1 MENKEQIRLTTP
13 ASFTYALSMSGEGA
27 SENLVSSH
35 STARKGGGTTAA
47 KYESGIV
54 SEVNGDVHVNLTKIE
69 AVKQAKLKEK
79 IKKHLEKIFGKDRK
93 DIPDDPKEKEKFLA
107 AKMDEWSLKAL
118 KEAVEGADVSRDVD
132 KIQSDMV
139 RLVYDIAEREGFKN
153 IEDQVNDDGIKQL
166 IRRFRH
172 DDQIAEA
179 VTEAHVEPTAV
190 AANGKAT
197 LHQTQINAETQLHQR
212 AIPEAID
219 EKLQMY
225 RDVFP
230 NQFHDENLENIRQN
244 FLELVERE
252 NPDNHLYDEALPGQP
267 PNPEKAQPVKSE
279 DFNNAIKLLENRL
292 NQHPSIQHVVNALV
306 PGAGQAEA
314 SAVIQAIANLRSIA
328 TTLEGQEGK
337 EIGENRTKQRW
348 QEQVIE
354 GVVDDETG
362 REMNISKI
370 IWHRRSRD
378 KIFNDLYKGV
388 DSKPHEFWDRAF
400 NPLIEGQREHYFM
413 SYVQNIYQGTRQK
426 LEQDHGTEVLQEYYA
441 LRQGD
446 FAQMPEMG
454 IPPGG
459 APPAPNALTPQQRE
473 HIFAVLQTELRN
485 DHETYS
491 KERQARET
499 LHNAN
504 AILHRTDIQPEQ
516 LFGFIKQFG
525 GDLGD
530 RAHRFIGVR
539 QMMDI
544 YEEQLRLAMAEKNG
558 YLSAEDV
565 LGKTSSSSR
574 IERGNKVTIHTRQD
588 KSVVEER
595 AKRIFNDRYNRG
607 LIYQQLDNGEVVNM
621 RSTLNGAQL
630 QEWELGRIMTI
641 SRGMMIASER
651 LISLAAESRLTKA
664 SQINQYFLQDILY
677 AYSPRTHLE
686 AKYFVPGPKP
696 TAALIFEEGEG
707 HWGPGDLW
715 IKPHHVKSMKQ
726 RHHEYKHG
734 AVDFLE
740 NHEITQ
746 MNKQNPNRCG
756 DLYTWLSWRME
767 TGLHNNESISRDFMR
782 QGWDFMLDT
791 YRTQNAESQA
801 FQQLRAANNIG
812 AAGPTTREEFFHRF
826 ATGVDYITLD
836 PESHAP
842 PNIEEIAAMNMYIY
856 INGTPGNREQIQ
868 EMRDNLNEYSKWL
881 GTGLRFEKMRSTLDY
896 LGSRDAEKNQN
907 ARDSVVPAMALLEK
921 IIEYQP
927 DKIFLKSHKIQ
938 GRVMQ
943 SLRDEW
949 AAPNWLQQNGQMGP
963 LQYVPMSG
971 GAPIEIA
978 PNGVF
983 NEANFQD
990 ILRRTT
996 EDLGYMRDAVTEN
1009 RDTLLRQGVRFDDLR
1024 FIDQQ
1029 GNVDYNLDIV
1039 LDRTQ
1044 PNNDRIPDPRSQT
1057 GFVEPPNPADQYYT
1071 GPGGPQRLAN
1081 DQASYQALLLERQT
1095 VRNHLDNQL
1104 QNGTVRTFV
1113 ELMREDWDQHHGG
1126 LDEEGGAIRGE
1137 PTYFEEFIKYRENY
1151 HGFVLWSGDAPVDLL
1166 KMTAIGQTGA
1176 FTMRAGNNMDNA
1188 KASIAENE
1196 LLGHL
1201 KDLRKPE
1208 DVVGAL
1214 TAIYKP
1220 VQNYD
1225 LDLAQE
1231 LMGEW
1236 TDAMLKV
1243 YGSDFMSVLPIIG
1256 GIKKYAGLA
1265 SFIQS
1270 WYGKRMPVWQAA
1282 EKRLFVDLMKERG
1295 LITPAKYKELLPVA
1309 RARNWLEVP
1318 VDKLNFPLQLIALA
1332 TLLYIAK
1339 ETFDDD

>member
-13 ASFTYALSMSGEGA
+13 ASFTYALSMATEPGIGESLLSGG
-27 SENLVSSH
+27 H
-35 STARKGGGTTAA
+35 STARKGGGTATA

-118 KEAVEGADVSRDVD
+118 KEAVEGAAVSRDVD

-153 IEDQVNDDGIKQL
+153 IEEQVNDDGIRQL

-172 DDQIAEA
+172 DDQISQA
-179 VTEAHVEPTAV
+179 VTEAQVEPAAGAV
-190 AANGKAT
+190 NGKAT
-197 LHQTQINAETQLHQR
+197 LHQAQDTTETQLHMREIPQDDQQR
-212 AIPEAID
+212 NQMFEGVMDQQHTNQIFDQNLLHVVE
-219 EKLQMY
+219 MY
-225 RDVFP
+225 RDMVAR
-230 NQFHDENLENIRQN
+230 D
-244 FLELVERE
+244 
-252 NPDNHLYDEALPGQP
+252 NPANPLFQQQPGQP
-267 PNPEKAQPVKSE
+267 APIERRHPLRSDDLQ
-279 DFNNAIKLLENRL
+279 NASKLLEDRMNHIPMA
-292 NQHPSIQHVVNALV
+292 NPPTPPQVA
-306 PGAGQAEA
+306 QATQVRE
-314 SAVIQAIANLRSIA
+314 ILANLRSIA
-328 TTLEGQEGK
+328 SSLEQQEGK
-337 EIGENRTKQRW
+337 DLGEKRTMQRW

-362 REMNISKI
+362 EEMNISKI

-426 LEQDHGTEVLQEYYA
+426 LEQDHNPQVLEDYYA
-441 LRQGD
+441 LRQID

-454 IPPGG
+454 IPANGPI
-459 APPAPNALTPQQRE
+459 PDPDALTAQQRD
-473 HIFAVLQTELRN
+473 HVFAVLQTELRN

-574 IERGNKVTIHTRQD
+574 IERGNKVTVHTRQE

-621 RSTLNGAQL
+621 RSTLNGARLEQ
-630 QEWELGRIMTI
+630 WELDRLMTI

-715 IKPHHVKSMKQ
+715 IKPHYVKSMKE

-782 QGWDFMLDT
+782 QGWNFMLDT
-791 YRTQNAESQA
+791 YRMQNAESQGYS
-801 FQQLRAANNIG
+801 QLRAANNIG
-812 AAGPTTREEFFHRF
+812 AGPITRDEFFHRF

-842 PNIEEIAAMNMYIY
+842 PNIEEVAAMNMYIY
-856 INGTPGNREQIQ
+856 IHGAAGNREQIQ
-868 EMRDNLNEYSKWL
+868 EMRDHLNEYSKWL

-896 LGSRDAEKNQN
+896 LGSRDAQKNQS
-907 ARDSVVPAMALLEK
+907 ARDAVVPAMQLLEK
-921 IIEYQP
+921 IVDYQP

-943 SLRDEW
+943 QLRDAW
-949 AAPNWLQQNGQMGP
+949 SDPHQPGGP
-963 LQYVPMSG
+963 LVYMPLG
-971 GAPIEIA
+971 GGQGDEIHIA

-983 NEANFQD
+983 SEANFQD

-1024 FIDQQ
+1024 FIDEQ
-1029 GNVDYNLDIV
+1029 GNVAYNLDIV

-1044 PNNDRIPDPRSQT
+1044 PNNDRIPDPRSPT
-1057 GFVEPPNPADQYYT
+1057 GFIEPPNPADQYYT

-1081 DQASYQALLLERQT
+1081 DQANYQALLLERQT
-1095 VRNHLDNQL
+1095 VRDHLENQL
-1104 QNGTVRTFV
+1104 QNGTVRKFV
-1113 ELMREDWDQHHGG
+1113 ELIREDWDQHHGG

-1256 GIKKYAGLA
+1256 GIKKYSGLA

-1282 EKRLFVDLMKERG
+1282 EKRHFVDLMKERG
-1295 LITPAKYKELLPVA
+1295 LITPAKYKELLPAA
-1309 RARNWLEVP
+1309 RA
-1318 VDKLNFPLQLIALA
+1318 
-1332 TLLYIAK
+1332 
-1339 ETFDDD
+1339 